1 MKSIFLTV
9 VCFVGSMV
17 FAQEKEGLDLSL
29 GSYGELHWNAEK
41 QKMDFHRFVAFGS
54 YAWNDEWSFKAA
66 MAFKQSFADN
76 AWVDKLELEQGY
88 INYDRGLWGFKGGVL
103 LAPVGIINLY
113 HEPPTFLSVRR
124 PEYAKYIIPTTWFGS
139 GFGFY
144 GSLAGVEFGV
154 TMLEDL
160 QGKNL
165 LVSNNPITKEYMES
179 LGVKTTQRREVEN
192 DISLGDTL
200 DARDTTYI
208 RYPEATNFLKTN
220 HSLFLTDIIT
230 NLDFYN
236 SLTENEQEIFKQVA
250 LEVAR
255 TERKETTQEAKDF
268 ENTAKEKGC
277 DIIELSQKEQEIM
290 KAKAKELYK
299 KWESKYF
306 PGLINGIQKA

>member
-1 MKSIFLTV
+1 MKKLKWLLLRTNRQGFGPCPEHIILRPAKLFKKLLEERTNGSIQVELLTIEQY
-9 VCFVGSMV
+9 
-17 FAQEKEGLDLSL
+17 QE
-29 GSYGELHWNAEK
+29 
-41 QKMDFHRFVAFGS
+41 
-54 YAWNDEWSFKAA
+54 
-66 MAFKQSFADN
+66 
-76 AWVDKLELEQGY
+76 
-88 INYDRGLWGFKGGVL
+88 NYDKDFTVSNFLQAVGNNEIQICQPEVHNLGYLDSNFYVFDMPWMFNSHEHATRVFEGKIGQIMNKRLEKDFNIKGLAYTYSGGYRCIGGFKM
-103 LAPVGIINLY
+103 ISN
-113 HEPPTFLSVRR
+113 
-124 PEYAKYIIPTTWFGS
+124 
-139 GFGFY
+139 
-144 GSLAGVEFGV
+144 
-154 TMLEDL
+154 LEDL

-277 DIIELSQKEQEIM
+277 DIIELSQKDQEIM